1 MRSRTTKWFETK
13 VRFEKVMEDGQQ
25 KFVNEL
31 YVMDVLSFTEAEQRI
46 TEEMAT
52 YISGEFNVISIRP
65 TPYDEIFFSDAPSDD
80 RWFRAKLNFI
90 TLDEKSGKEK
100 RTAVNYLVQGS
111 SLQSALKNIEA
122 VMDTTMVDY
131 VVVGLTETL
140 IMDVF
145 EYTVAENKEDKE
157 IEEFKKS

>member
-31 YVMDVLSFTEAEQRI
+31 HVMDALSFTEAEQRI

-122 VMDTTMVDY
+122 VMGTTMVDY

-157 IEEFKKS
+157 IEEFKES

>member
-1 MRSRTTKWFETK
+1 MVWDESPFWKSDGGRTT
-13 VRFEKVMEDGQQ
+13 
-25 KFVNEL
+25 
-31 YVMDVLSFTEAEQRI
+31 
-46 TEEMAT
+46 
-52 YISGEFNVISIRP
+52 IRP

-122 VMDTTMVDY
+122 VMGTTMVDY

-157 IEEFKKS
+157 IEEFKESWIIMSRKIWKK

>member
-31 YVMDVLSFTEAEQRI
+31 YVMDALSFTEAEQRI

-122 VMDTTMVDY
+122 VMGTTMVDY

-145 EYTVAENKEDKE
+145 EYTVDENKEDKE
-157 IEEFKKS
+157 IEEFKES